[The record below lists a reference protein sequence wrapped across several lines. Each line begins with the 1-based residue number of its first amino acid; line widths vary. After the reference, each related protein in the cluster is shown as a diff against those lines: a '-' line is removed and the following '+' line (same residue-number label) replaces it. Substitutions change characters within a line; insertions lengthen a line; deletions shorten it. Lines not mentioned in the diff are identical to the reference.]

1 LLLSLLIFASC
12 EDILEEKPKT
22 LAVEVFYNT
31 PEEVETAVNAIYT
44 PIRGNIVQQPVIL
57 DTHTDWGYGRGSRA
71 DYNNH
76 QGFNATSINNAGGRW
91 NSFYLAIRNAN
102 L

>member
-1 LLLSLLIFASC
+1 MKDLLKLKHLKMKNINTYMHFSGHKLKVCVSCLLLSLLIFASC

-44 PIRGNIVQQPVIL
+44 PIRGNIVEQTVIL
-57 DTHTDWGYGRGSRA
+57 DTHTDWGY
-71 DYNNH
+71 
-76 QGFNATSINNAGGRW
+76 
-91 NSFYLAIRNAN
+91 
-102 L
+102 